1 MKIVVIGGTGLI
13 GSKTVAILREG
24 GHEVLAASPNTGVNS
39 ITGEGLK
46 EAMAGTQVVIDLAN
60 SPSFEDKAVLEFFE
74 TSGRNLHAAE
84 AAAGVRHH
92 IALSIVGTDRTP
104 DNGYFRAKVA
114 QEKLIETSGIPYTI
128 IRSTQFLEFL
138 GAIAA
143 SSADGNMVRLSPGLF
158 QPIAADDV
166 AAIVADVALAAPR
179 NGIVEIAGPERA
191 PFNEIVA
198 RYLKAVGDPR
208 EVVSDPEARYWG
220 GRVEE
225 RSLVPLGEARLGRI
239 GFDEWLPH
247 RDVHCMVRQREF
259 IFYDS
264 GYHRASPDAGA
275 KAISHRAGLQDVGQ
289 LLALALR
296 DSGRT
301 AGAVSFQNSLH
312 PINLPALQPQ
322 ANIRAMNFK
331 DISNFGSGSALHI
344 ESHGVKPVSHPIR
357 TIAQGLLAELNQL
370 LNFLGS
376 STDLYRSHA
385 TSCLSVTCYMM
396 SCYLCN
402 PIYQAFVA

>member
-13 GSKTVAILREG
+13 GSKTVAILRQG
-24 GHEVLAASPNTGVNS
+24 GHEVVAAAPKSGVNT

-46 EAMAGTQVVIDLAN
+46 EAMAGAQVVIDLAN

-74 TSGRNLHAAE
+74 TSGRNLLAAE
-84 AAAGVRHH
+84 AAA
-92 IALSIVGTDRTP
+92 AASGTMSRYPSSESTGA

-114 QEKLIETSGIPYTI
+114 QEKLIKTSGIPYTI

-138 GAIAA
+138 GGIAA
-143 SSADGNMVRLSPGLF
+143 SSADGNIVRISSPGLF

-208 EVVSDPEARYWG
+208 EVVSDPEARYLG

-239 GFDEWLPH
+239 GFDEWL
-247 RDVHCMVRQREF
+247 RRSQ
-259 IFYDS
+259 
-264 GYHRASPDAGA
+264 AGA
-275 KAISHRAGLQDVGQ
+275 
-289 LLALALR
+289 
-296 DSGRT
+296 
-301 AGAVSFQNSLH
+301 
-312 PINLPALQPQ
+312 
-322 ANIRAMNFK
+322 
-331 DISNFGSGSALHI
+331 
-344 ESHGVKPVSHPIR
+344 
-357 TIAQGLLAELNQL
+357 
-370 LNFLGS
+370 
-376 STDLYRSHA
+376 
-385 TSCLSVTCYMM
+385 
-396 SCYLCN
+396 
-402 PIYQAFVA
+402 